1 MIKIGGLVAYSVEE
15 LAKMLNLHER
25 TVRVMLRDGRLK
37 GKKLGHKWYVTEE
50 TLKLFFN
57 EPDIPE
63 EEDEIE

>member
-1 MIKIGGLVAYSVEE
+1 MIKIGDLVAYPVAE